1 LGFALVA
8 NHPFVDG
15 NKRVGHAAMEVL
27 LILNGFEID
36 ASADEQERVVLDVA
50 SGVLDREGFTRWLK
64 TTVVPV
70 P

>member
-64 TTVVPV
+64 TKVVPV